1 VTVTPVSAE
10 AARAAAP
17 YLDSW
22 LGFRQRLLR
31 VPGVQAAIAVDGEL
45 VLSTAYGFAD
55 VENQVTLTPGHL
67 FRVASHSKMFT
78 ATSILQLVESG
89 KLRLDDPLAAHL
101 SWLDGSDIAG
111 RTLRELLSHGSGI
124 IRDGLDADHWQLSQP
139 FLDNEGLRRVAL
151 DDASVLDANVRF
163 KYSNIT
169 YSLLGE
175 VIAAVSGMP
184 YNDYVA
190 RHVVDRLGL
199 TDTYPELVPERD
211 ADYALGYSALGYAD
225 RRLPIDHVDTSAM
238 SAATGFTSTA
248 ADLVQFVSAQRFGD
262 ARLLSDDSK
271 RRMQHAEWPTGEKG
285 HWYGLGVDIQEID
298 GHRTIGHS
306 GGYPGHITGTRVD
319 PRSGVAISVLTN
331 AIDGPARGLVAGALA
346 LIGIAAGDPG
356 KGGKVD
362 VAAEKFC
369 GRFANLWGV
378 LDVVRLGDRLVAISP
393 ESDAP
398 AEDVLALS
406 VAGDDRLMVET
417 DNGFGGPGEAM
428 VYRFDGTSVA
438 SLQGPGGTTSWP
450 IERFATMLDGR
461 ARVSF
466 GDLSSGRA
474 GRS

>member
-1 VTVTPVSAE
+1 VNSTPLSAE

-31 VPGVQAAIAVDGEL
+31 VPGVQAAMAVDGEL
-45 VLSTAYGFAD
+45 VLSTAYGFAN
-55 VENQVTLTPGHL
+55 VEAQVAMTPDHL

-78 ATSILQLVESG
+78 ATSILQLAENG
-89 KLRLDDPLAAHL
+89 RLRLDDPVAVHL
-101 SWLDGSDIAG
+101 SWLEGSDIAG

-139 FLDNEGLRRVAL
+139 FLDHDALRRVAL
-151 DDASVLDANVRF
+151 DDASVLDANERF

-175 VIAAVSGMP
+175 VVAEVSGTP
-184 YNDYVA
+184 YNDYVS
-190 RHVVDRLGL
+190 RNVVERLGL
-199 TDTYPELVPERD
+199 TDTFPELVPERA

-248 ADLVQFVSAQRFGD
+248 ADLVRFASAQRFGD
-262 ARLLSDDSK
+262 ERLLSDDSK

-285 HWYGLGVDIQEID
+285 HSYGLGVEIQETD
-298 GHRTIGHS
+298 GHRTIGHG
-306 GGYPGHITGTRVD
+306 GGYPGHITRTRVD
-319 PRSGVAISVLTN
+319 PRSGVAISILTN

-356 KGGKVD
+356 DGEKVD
-362 VAAEKFC
+362 VSAEKFC

-378 LDVVRLGDRLVAISP
+378 MDVVRLGDRLVAISP

-398 AEDVLALS
+398 TEDVITLS
-406 VAGDDRLMVET
+406 VAGEDRLIVHT
-417 DNGFGGPGEAM
+417 DNGFGGHGEAM
-428 VYRFDGTSVA
+428 VYEFDGSSVV
-438 SLQGPGGTTSWP
+438 SVRGPGGMTSWP
-450 IERFATMLDGR
+450 IERFAAMLDGR
-461 ARVSF
+461 SRVSF
-466 GDLSSGRA
+466 GDLSSAPA

>member
-10 AARAAAP
+10 AARAAVP

-22 LGFRQRLLR
+22 LGFRQRVLR
-31 VPGVQAAIAVDGEL
+31 VPGVQAALAVDGEV

-55 VENQVTLTPGHL
+55 VENQVSLTPRHL

-78 ATSILQLVESG
+78 ATSILQLAENG
-89 KLRLDDPLAAHL
+89 QLRLDDAVATHL
-101 SWLDGSDIAG
+101 TWLEGSDIAG

-139 FLDNEGLRRVAL
+139 FLDDEGLRRVAL
-151 DDASVLDANVRF
+151 DHASVLPANERF

-175 VIAAVSGMP
+175 VVAEVSGTP
-184 YNDYVA
+184 YNDYVS
-190 RHVVDRLGL
+190 RNVVERIGL
-199 TDTYPELVPERD
+199 TDTFPELVPERA

-225 RRLPIDHVDTSAM
+225 RRLPIDHVDTAAM

-248 ADLVQFVSAQRFGD
+248 ADLVRFASAQRFGD
-262 ARLLSDDSK
+262 ERLLSDDSK
-271 RRMQHAEWPTGEKG
+271 RRMQHAEWPTGEEG
-285 HWYGLGVDIQEID
+285 HSYGLGVDIQEID
-298 GHRTIGHS
+298 GHRTIGHR

-346 LIGIAAGDPG
+346 LIGIATGDTTDSE
-356 KGGKVD
+356 KVD
-362 VAAEKFC
+362 VTAKKFC

-378 LDVVRLGDRLVAISP
+378 MDVVRLGDRLVAISP

-398 AEDVLALS
+398 AGEVITLS
-406 VAGDDRLMVET
+406 VADDDRLIVNT
-417 DNGFGGPGEAM
+417 DNGFGSPGEAM
-428 VYRFDGTSVA
+428 VYRFDGSSVA
-438 SLQGPGGTTSWP
+438 SVQGPGGTTWWP
-450 IERFATMLDGR
+450 IDRFAAMLDGR

-466 GDLSSGRA
+466 GDLSSGPA